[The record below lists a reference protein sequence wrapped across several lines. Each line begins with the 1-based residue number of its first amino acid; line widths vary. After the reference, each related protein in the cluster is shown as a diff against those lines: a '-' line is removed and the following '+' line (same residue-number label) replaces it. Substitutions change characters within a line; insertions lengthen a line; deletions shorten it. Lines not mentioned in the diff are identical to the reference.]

1 MKKLII
7 ILTIASLVHTS
18 YGNSNNSIKERKLE
32 LREKEDTLLS
42 DKKNGYELSK
52 EIAEKIIKSGDDDLL
67 RKLRSGE
74 KLEKEVVEALIKAL
88 PSDLIAKI
96 IVDNVMGP
104 VFTKNIDKVINA
116 IKKDRSRYNELIGKM
131 DEAIEI
137 IGSNNEFNIDLI
149 NSLKKDVTN
158 RIDDALKNEVDIVV
172 SFMNDGFKPVYLW
185 ALVPIFLIAKF
196 LLKPKELSLEDKVKD
211 KEQFEKV
218 VGEKTNEE
226 LFTIT
231 NEKRHDYNPDFI
243 IVAEMEIEKRSR
255 NKK

>member
-52 EIAEKIIKSGDDDLL
+52 EIAEKIIKSGDEDLL
-67 RKLRSGE
+67 RKLMSGE
-74 KLEKEVVEALIKAL
+74 QV

-96 IVDNVMGP
+96 VVDQKLLGSAFN
-104 VFTKNIDKVINA
+104 KNIDKVINA
-116 IKKDRSRYNELIGKM
+116 IKKDRSRYNELKGKM

-137 IGSNNEFNIDLI
+137 IGSNYEFNIDLI

-218 VGEKTNEE
+218 VAEKTNEE